1 MNSRDGIIG
10 LAIGDAMGVPLRFIE
25 REKLLENPVTQM
37 ISGGT
42 FEKEKGTW
50 SDSTSLTLATMDS
63 IIHCFGIST
72 TDMGNKFVSWMQNSE
87 YTATGER
94 FDIGRTTLISLSRF
108 QKDGQ
113 PFESGS
119 AAEDSNGNDILI
131 RMLPIAYY
139 AYASNLPQNDIYDIV
154 KKVSYI
160 THAHEFSVLGSYI
173 YVMFAIKLLEGKSKF
188 DAYKEVQKLGYSQF
202 SRGSIEMYNRVLKK
216 DINTFDLDEIR
227 TSGYIVDSLEAI
239 LWVILNTESF
249 NQAIIGAINL
259 GNETDKIGACTGG
272 LAGIIYGLKNMN
284 FEWRID
290 LKRYTY
296 IRSMSDDFDREL
308 TSNRKKFEKENL
320 VYGNEEKIIKIIQGD
335 ITRLNVDAYVNSA
348 NNSLL
353 GGGGVDGAIH
363 QASGPE
369 LLNKCKELSGCETG
383 EAKITRGYNSKAK
396 FIIHTV
402 APKWYEDLKIDREA
416 VLKKCYSNSLILA
429 NDFGCKRIAFPC
441 LGMGVYGCP
450 LEIGGRI
457 AVDFAL
463 KEARKKYPL
472 VDVIYLVCYAKEEY
486 EFYTSYLKEKIKEGI
501 EENAVENV

>member
-10 LAIGDAMGVPLRFIE
+10 LAIGDAMGVPLRFME

-37 ISGGT
+37 TSGGT

-63 IIHCFGIST
+63 IMHCFGIST
-72 TDMGNKFVSWMQNSE
+72 TDMGNKFVNWMKNAE
-87 YTATGER
+87 YTANGER
-94 FDIGRTTLISLSRF
+94 FDIGRTTMIALSRF
-108 QKDGQ
+108 EKDGQ
-113 PFESGS
+113 PFDSGS

-139 AYASNLPQNDIYDIV
+139 SYTSHLQANDVYDLV

-160 THAHEFSVLGSYI
+160 THAHEISVLGSYI

-188 DAYKEVQKLGYSQF
+188 DAYKEVQKIGYSQF
-202 SRGSIEMYNRVLKK
+202 SKGAIEMYNKIIKK
-216 DINTFDLDEIR
+216 DINAFELDEIR
-227 TSGYIVDSLEAI
+227 TSGYVVDSLEAV

-259 GNETDKIGACTGG
+259 GNETDRIAACTGG
-272 LAGIIYGLKNMN
+272 LAGIMYGLKDMN
-284 FEWRID
+284 IEWRID

-296 IRSMSDDFDREL
+296 IRSMSDDFDAALR
-308 TSNRKKFEKENL
+308 SSSKKFDKEEL
-320 VYGNEEKIIKIIQGD
+320 VYGNEEKMIKIIQGD

-353 GGGGVDGAIH
+353 GGSGVDGAIH
-363 QASGPE
+363 KASGPE
-369 LLNKCKELSGCETG
+369 LLDKCKELNGCATG
-383 EAKITRGYNSKAK
+383 EAKITRGYDSKAK

-402 APKWYEDLKIDREA
+402 APKWYENLKIDREA
-416 VLKKCYSNSLILA
+416 TLRKCYESSLTLA
-429 NDFGCKRIAFPC
+429 NDFECKRIAFPC

-457 AVDFAL
+457 AVDFAI
-463 KEARKKYPL
+463 KEARKQHPS
-472 VDVIYLVCYAKEEY
+472 VNVIYLVCYAKEEY
-486 EFYTSYLKEKIKEGI
+486 EFYMSYFKEKINEKE
-501 EENAVENV
+501 EEKVVKK